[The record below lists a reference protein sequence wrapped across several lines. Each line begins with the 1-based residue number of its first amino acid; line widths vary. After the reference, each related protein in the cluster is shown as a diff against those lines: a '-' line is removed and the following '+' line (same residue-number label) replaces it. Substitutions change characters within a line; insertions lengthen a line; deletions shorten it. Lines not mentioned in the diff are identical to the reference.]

1 MSPYRLFTGTRFNY
15 KKSLSLDFGDY
26 AEVYDGSDN
35 SSRSRS
41 LPCIAL
47 HPCNNLTGSW
57 EFLNLTTGARIRRS
71 NWRKMVTTQA
81 IVDKMNSMTS
91 VTIGEEA
98 PEEPVP
104 EQNVNIPVVEE
115 VNLEPVQPAEE
126 VSLETGQTVH
136 NPRDEV
142 ADEEV
147 HQVQV
152 LPVRQSSWIAEGV
165 RPPQQYILLTK
176 INKAMTMME
185 DVMEKVKLAAVQK
198 ELIQIF
204 QELKAVIP
212 VMRHD
217 IPEDAEVLRCFIFM
231 VEKFLPMGNS
241 IK

>member
-1 MSPYRLFTGTRFNY
+1 MCYAVGRLNLCCTSSLASSMSPYRLFTGTRFNY

-115 VNLEPVQPAEE
+115 VTQSQYNPLKKLVWRQDKRYIILEMKLLMKKFTKCKFYR
-126 VSLETGQTVH
+126 SDKVH
-136 NPRDEV
+136 G
-142 ADEEV
+142 
-147 HQVQV
+147 
-152 LPVRQSSWIAEGV
+152 S
-165 RPPQQYILLTK
+165 
-176 INKAMTMME
+176 
-185 DVMEKVKLAAVQK
+185 QK
-198 ELIQIF
+198 E
-204 QELKAVIP
+204 
-212 VMRHD
+212 
-217 IPEDAEVLRCFIFM
+217 
-231 VEKFLPMGNS
+231 
-241 IK
+241 